1 MTPTKPTCTT
11 NPSSEKTAVTVWFW
25 AVIVGILAL
34 SGVRSSILYRQSE
47 ADSVRETDAASAT
60 ERAIDDDEF
69 VVTILPLED
78 SSADSIRGGRL
89 TDPDPGDV
97 RLLADTLGADD
108 SIYLSLRK
116 QGVSEIQIVLLN
128 SAIETVFE
136 AKKESKPG
144 DSYELELGANGDI
157 LSFEYTPR
165 LRPERPV
172 VAEREDGQLLAR
184 RLLLPLERRLFAIE
198 VDIDDNLSNSIGA
211 AGESDRL
218 TDQLADVIF
227 GSVIDFHRQPRQGD
241 RLGLVFEKLY
251 KDDRFVRYDRVLL
264 AHYSGEVV
272 SKLAIYYEDPEGN
285 SGYYNGSGK
294 SLERMFLLKP
304 LSFRRISS
312 GFSKRRF
319 HPILKKNV
327 PHLGTDYAANTG
339 TEVWTTAKGRV
350 TFAGRKGGYGKMVEV
365 DHANGYRT
373 RYAHLSRIHVRKGQR
388 VEKQQ
393 RLGLV
398 GSSGRAT
405 GPHLHYELLR
415 NGRHL
420 NPVTVNRGR
429 EGPPL
434 NEVYLHSFAAR
445 RDDLLALVDNAVPVG
460 RSVVADGGR

>member
-1 MTPTKPTCTT
+1 MTSTKRTCAT
-11 NPSSEKTAVTVWFW
+11 NPSSAKTTATVWFW
-25 AVIVGILAL
+25 AILVGVLAL

-47 ADSVRETDAASAT
+47 AESVRQTDAIT
-60 ERAIDDDEF
+60 ERGEFDDEL

-78 SSADSIRGGRL
+78 SPADSARIDGL
-89 TDPDPGDV
+89 TAPDPEDV
-97 RLLADTLGADD
+97 RLLAGTLGADD
-108 SIYLSLRK
+108 SIYLSLK
-116 QGVSEIQIVLLN
+116 KHGVAEMQIVLLN
-128 SAIETVFE
+128 SAIEPVFD

-144 DSYELELGANGDI
+144 DSYTLELGANGDI

-165 LRPERPV
+165 LQPERPV
-172 VAEREDGQLLAR
+172 VAEREEGQLLAQ
-184 RLLLPLERRLFAIE
+184 RLLLPLDRRLFAIE

-211 AGESDRL
+211 AGEGDRL

-264 AHYSGEVV
+264 AEYSGEVV

-285 SGYYNGSGK
+285 GGYYDGSGK

-319 HPILKKNV
+319 HPILKRNV
-327 PHLGTDYAANTG
+327 PHLGTDYAASTG

-350 TFAGRKGGYGKMVEV
+350 AFAGRKGGYGKMVEV
-365 DHANGYRT
+365 DHPNGYRT

-415 NGRHL
+415 NGRHV
-420 NPVTVNRGR
+420 NPVSVNRGR
-429 EGPPL
+429 KGSPL
-434 NEVYLHSFAAR
+434 NEVYLRRFAAR
-445 RDDLLALVDNAVPVG
+445 RDDLLALVANAVPVSG
-460 RSVVADGGR
+460 TVVADRGQ